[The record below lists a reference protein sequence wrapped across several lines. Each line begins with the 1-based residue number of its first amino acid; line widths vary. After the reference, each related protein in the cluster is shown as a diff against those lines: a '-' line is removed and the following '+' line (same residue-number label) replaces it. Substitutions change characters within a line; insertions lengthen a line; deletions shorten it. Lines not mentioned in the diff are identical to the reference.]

1 MVRHFANIITAAA
14 LMLLLTLGSFATD
27 SLDAIS
33 EEDKTISSVAAA
45 AIYNIE
51 NDTVVFSYNADK
63 VLPTASFTKMMTA
76 VCAYELLSDRLD
88 ETVTVEGRMIY
99 SKNGGYVSGRYVG
112 YYIGEVVRIRD
123 LFCGLLMRG
132 ANDSA
137 YMLCY
142 AAMNGA
148 DDSVEQFVAYMNEKA
163 KALGMKDTYY
173 VNQTGLDA
181 EGMVTTAADS
191 LKIATEFYK
200 IDFLTGISN
209 AVSYTIPASNKQGQL
224 VIYNENGLKYNSNTS
239 YRYHDSRVIGINS
252 GMTPSSGNYAAS
264 AVCGEE
270 LSYIIVVLGGKEL
283 DGRNSAYLLTSE
295 LATKALKEYGYV
307 EVIKTSK
314 IVTEIPVNLSTEAD
328 YVTLV
333 PAQSLT
339 LYLPYS
345 LDISSDLT
353 YSFRLDVES
362 LSAPVTEGQKVGS
375 YTVSRDE
382 VLLGSVDLITKN
394 SVSRSEFLVVLDKIE
409 SFTTSTFFIVTV
421 IAAVVLTVAYFIIS
435 AVLRNRRRN
444 RHYRRR

>member
-1 MVRHFANIITAAA
+1 MRHLVKIITAAA
-14 LMLLLTLGSFATD
+14 LVLLLTLGALAT

-33 EEDKTISSVAAA
+33 EEDKTISSVASA

-88 ETVTVEGRMIY
+88 ETITVEGRMIY
-99 SKNGGYVSGRYVG
+99 NENGAYVSGRYVG
-112 YYIGEVVRIRD
+112 YYIGEVVKIRD

-148 DDSVEQFVAYMNEKA
+148 DDSVAQFIEYMNKKA
-163 KALGMKDTYY
+163 VSLGMKDTYY

-181 EGMVTTAADS
+181 EGMVTTANDS

-200 IDFLTGISN
+200 IDFLVGISN

-224 VIYNENGLKYNSNTS
+224 VIYNENGLKYNSSTS

-264 AVCGEE
+264 AVRGEE
-270 LSYIIVVLGGKEL
+270 LSYVIVVLGGKEINE
-283 DGRNSAYLLTSE
+283 RNSAYLLTSE
-295 LATKALKEYGYV
+295 LATKALNDYGYV
-307 EVIKTSK
+307 EVIKTSG
-314 IVTEIPVNLSTEAD
+314 IVSEIPVNLSTDAD

-345 LDISSDLT
+345 VDLSADLT
-353 YSFRLDVES
+353 YSYRLDVES
-362 LSAPVTEGQKVGS
+362 LDAPVTEGQKVGS
-375 YTVSRDE
+375 YTVSNDD
-382 VLLGSVDLITKN
+382 VLLGSVDLVTKN

-421 IAAVVLTVAYFIIS
+421 IALVVLTIGYFVLG
-435 AVLRNRRRN
+435 AVLRARRRN

>member
-1 MVRHFANIITAAA
+1 MSLCAFAAE
-14 LMLLLTLGSFATD
+14 
-27 SLDAIS
+27 SLDAIT
-33 EEDKTISSVAAA
+33 EERKNIDSVASA

-76 VCAYELLSDRLD
+76 LCAYELLSDRLD

-99 SKNGGYVSGRYVG
+99 NQNGGYVSGRYVG
-112 YYIGEVVRIRD
+112 YYIGEVVTIRD

-137 YMLCY
+137 FMLCY

-148 DDSVEQFVAYMNEKA
+148 EDSVARFIDYMNQKA
-163 KALGMKDTYY
+163 AALGMKDTHY

-181 EGMVTTAADS
+181 EGMVTTANDS
-191 LKIATEFYK
+191 IKVATEFYK
-200 IDFLTGISN
+200 IDFLTSISN

-224 VIYNENGLKYNSNTS
+224 VIYNENALKYNANNA
-239 YRYHDSRVIGINS
+239 YRYHDSRIIGINS

-264 AVCGEE
+264 AVRGEE
-270 LSYIIVVLGGKEL
+270 LSYILVVLGGQTVDE
-283 DGRNSAYLLTSE
+283 RNSAYLLTSE

-307 EVIKTSK
+307 EVIKTSG
-314 IVTEIPVNLSTEAD
+314 IVSEIPVNLSTDAD

-333 PAQSLT
+333 PARSLT

-345 LDISSDLT
+345 LDLSTDLK
-353 YSFRLDVES
+353 YSYRLDVES
-362 LSAPVTEGQKVGS
+362 LDAPVTEGQVVGS
-375 YTVSRDE
+375 YTVSKDDI
-382 VLLGSVDLITKN
+382 LLGSVELVTKN

-409 SFTTSTFFIVTV
+409 RFTTGTFFVVTL
-421 IAAVVLTVAYFIIS
+421 ITLALLTVGYFVLS
-435 AVLRNRRRN
+435 AVFATRRRN

>member
-1 MVRHFANIITAAA
+1 MVRHLVKILTAAA
-14 LMLLLTLGSFATD
+14 LMLLLTICTVATD
-27 SLDAIS
+27 SLYAIS
-33 EEDKTISSVAAA
+33 EEDKTISSVASA

-51 NDTVVFSYNADK
+51 NDTVVFSYNAEK
-63 VLPTASFTKMMTA
+63 VLSTASFAKMMTA

-99 SKNGGYVSGRYVG
+99 NKNGGYVSGRYVG
-112 YYIGEVVRIRD
+112 YYIGEVVKIRD

-148 DDSVEQFVAYMNEKA
+148 EDSVEQFVAYMNEKA
-163 KALGMKDTYY
+163 KSLGMKDTCY

-200 IDFLTGISN
+200 IDFLVGISN
-209 AVSYTIPASNKQGQL
+209 SVSYTIPASNKQGQL

-239 YRYHDSRVIGINS
+239 YRYHDSRVVGINS

-264 AVCGEE
+264 AVRGEE
-270 LSYIIVVLGGKEL
+270 LSYIVVVLGGKEL

-314 IVTEIPVNLSTEAD
+314 IVTEVPVSLSTEAD

-333 PAQSLT
+333 PSSPLT

-353 YSFRLDVES
+353 YSFRLDAQT
-362 LSAPVTEGQKVGS
+362 LTAPVTEGQKVGS
-375 YTVSRDE
+375 YTVSKDG

-394 SVSRSEFLVVLDKIE
+394 SVSRSEFLVVLDRIE

-421 IAAVVLTVAYFIIS
+421 IASVVLTILYFIVN
-435 AVLRNRRRN
+435 AALRARRRN